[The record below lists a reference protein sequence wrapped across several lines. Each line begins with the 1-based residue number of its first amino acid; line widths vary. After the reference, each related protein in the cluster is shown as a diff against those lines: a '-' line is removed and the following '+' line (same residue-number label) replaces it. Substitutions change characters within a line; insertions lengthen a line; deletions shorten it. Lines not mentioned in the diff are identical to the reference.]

1 MFESLMSKKR
11 QKTENDEIHH
21 ELPAVLVEKP
31 AEHESDDVGDIDD
44 ADLAEYI

>member
-11 QKTENDEIHH
+11 QKIENDEIHH
-21 ELPAVLVEKP
+21 ELPAVEKP